1 MSAPVLLSVSKAL
14 AVTAFAGMAAGCVA
28 PPKPLYGWDAYQPQ
42 VYAYL
47 KDDGNTSPE
56 AQIAALEAAEQKLRA
71 RGQALPPGYQAH
83 LAMLYAKVGQADKT
97 AERLAAEKQHFPESS
112 GFMDFLTSKVA
123 GKGAP

>member
-1 MSAPVLLSVSKAL
+1 MRARAFVLKAL
-14 AVTAFAGMAAGCVA
+14 TIAAFAGMVTGCVA
-28 PPKPLYGWDAYQPQ
+28 PPKPLYGWDGYQPQ

-47 KDDGNTSPE
+47 KDDGNASPE

-83 LAMLYAKVGQADKT
+83 LAMLYAKVGQTDKT
-97 AERLAAEKQHFPESS
+97 AERLVAEKERFPESS
-112 GFMDFLTSKVA
+112 GFMDFLISKVA